1 MISMGLK
8 AVAGELGLEPRM
20 TVPKTVVLPLHHS
33 PADRRI
39 RRAVARRRR
48 SDTPSCFGMQHPL
61 SGLFSLVVKMGRN
74 GRLRPIK
81 PMAISRVLTSG
92 RRRQA
97 SPHGRSVAQPGRALR
112 SGRRG
117 RRFESSH
124 SDHLLLRKIDDATA
138 GVRPLPEPRQSSFA
152 ALSIAWRATAFRCA
166 PTDSM
171 VLEPSAFRRAVRSGE
186 PAS

>member
-8 AVAGELGLEPRM
+8 RMAGELGLEPRM

-33 PADRRI
+33 PAGP
-39 RRAVARRRR
+39 AFPKHSVRRRR
-48 SDTPSCFGMQHPL
+48 SDTPSRFGMQHPL
-61 SGLFSLVVKMGRN
+61 SGLFSLTVKMGQN
-74 GRLRPIK
+74 GRLRPIE

-138 GVRPLPEPRQSSFA
+138 GLSPA
-152 ALSIAWRATAFRCA
+152 A
-166 PTDSM
+166 M
-171 VLEPSAFRRAVRSGE
+171 SASVVVRRALHRPARHRIQMRSNRLDG
-186 PAS
+186 P

>member
-1 MISMGLK
+1 MSRAAM
-8 AVAGELGLEPRM
+8 AGELGLEPRM

-39 RRAVARRRR
+39 RWAVARRRR
-48 SDTPSCFGMQHPL
+48 SDTPSRFRMQHPCL
-61 SGLFSLVVKMGRN
+61 GLFSRPATTGRK
-74 GRLRPIK
+74 GCLRPPK

-97 SPHGRSVAQPGRALR
+97 RPHGRSVAQPGRALR